1 MQPMEQREDKVR
13 QRLEHAY
20 DTMVERVRSSLDQAG
35 NGIDTV
41 QKALSSAR
49 DTAVELGELSRDEAE
64 RVAAWVR
71 RDLHDAGEYLSRTGH
86 ELSDWLH
93 MDLELLEHAFLDLI
107 GKAADR
113 TQLDML
119 KFQEQTLRA
128 SEYQTGEVT
137 GPGTLQCRQCGEE
150 LNFERPGHIPPC
162 PRCHSTTFERK
173 SR

>member
-1 MQPMEQREDKVR
+1 MEHEDKNVR
-13 QRLEHAY
+13 QRLEGAY
-20 DTMVERVRSSLDQAG
+20 DTMVERVRVSLDQAG

-41 QKALSSAR
+41 QKALASAR

-71 RDLHDAGEYLSRTGH
+71 RDLHDAGDYLSRTGH

-93 MDLELLEHAFLDLI
+93 MDLELIEHALLDLI

-119 KFQEQTLRA
+119 KFEEETLRA
-128 SEYQTGEVT
+128 REYHTGEVT
-137 GPGTLQCRQCGEE
+137 GPGTLRCRDCGEE
-150 LNFERPGHIPPC
+150 LNFQKPGHIPPC
-162 PRCHSTTFERK
+162 PHCHGTSFERK

>member
-1 MQPMEQREDKVR
+1 MAQQDEKVP
-13 QRLEHAY
+13 QRLERAY
-20 DTMVERVRSSLDQAG
+20 DTMAERVRAYLEQAG

-64 RVAAWVR
+64 RVAMWVR

-86 ELSDWLH
+86 ELGDWLH
-93 MDLELLEHAFLDLI
+93 MDLELLEHALLDLI

-119 KFQEQTLRA
+119 KFQEQTLQA
-128 SEYQTGEVT
+128 GEYHTGEVT
-137 GPGTLQCRQCGEE
+137 GPGTLSCRACGET
-150 LNFERPGHIPPC
+150 LHFERPGHIPPC
-162 PRCHSTTFERK
+162 PHCRGTDFERK